1 LAAATAILAG
11 LVLSKEIIGSLL
23 REEIMRESVIYQD
36 IRESG
41 KAQGREEG
49 REEGRREEAVSLIL
63 RLLNRRLGE
72 ISSTLGQQIRE
83 LSLEQLETLGEA
95 LLDFTSLTDLTTWL
109 SEIEI

>member
-1 LAAATAILAG
+1 
-11 LVLSKEIIGSLL
+11 
-23 REEIMRESVIYQD
+23 
-36 IRESG
+36 
-41 KAQGREEG
+41 
-49 REEGRREEAVSLIL
+49 GRREEAVSLIL

-72 ISSTLGQQIRE
+72 ISSTLSQQIRE

>member
-1 LAAATAILAG
+1 
-11 LVLSKEIIGSLL
+11 
-23 REEIMRESVIYQD
+23 MRESVIYQD

-72 ISSTLGQQIRE
+72 ISSTLSQQIQE

-109 SEIEI
+109 LEIET

>member
-1 LAAATAILAG
+1 
-11 LVLSKEIIGSLL
+11 
-23 REEIMRESVIYQD
+23 MRESVIYQD

-72 ISSTLGQQIRE
+72 ISSTVSQQIRE
-83 LSLEQLETLGEA
+83 LSPEQLETLGEA

-109 SEIEI
+109 LEIET